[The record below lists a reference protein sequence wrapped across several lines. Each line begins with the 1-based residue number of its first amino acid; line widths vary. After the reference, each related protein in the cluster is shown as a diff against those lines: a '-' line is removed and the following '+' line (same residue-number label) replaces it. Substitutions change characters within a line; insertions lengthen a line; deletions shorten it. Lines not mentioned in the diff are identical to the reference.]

1 MNLVTLVIK
10 KINEE
15 KLREFKAEAIRR
27 GLTLSE
33 ALEQAIDLW
42 LNKVKDNDEREIN
55 NKVFERMRDEIFS
68 KYKDKYVVIAQ
79 GRFIGAYDKIE
90 EIQGVLKR
98 LNVSHAIVFNPSKDV
113 REEGEW
119 LGGSLLP

>member
-1 MNLVTLVIK
+1 MTLVIK
-10 KINEE
+10 KVNEE

-42 LNKVKDNDEREIN
+42 LNKVKDNDEREAN
-55 NKVFERMRDEIFS
+55 NKVFERMRAEIFS

-90 EIQGVLKR
+90 SVQEVLKG
-98 LNVSHAIVFNPSKDV
+98 LNVSHAIVFNPSKDI

>member
-1 MNLVTLVIK
+1 MTLVIK

-42 LNKVKDNDEREIN
+42 LNKVKDSDERDIN
-55 NKVFERMRDEIFS
+55 NKVFMKMRGEVFS

-79 GRFIGAYDKIE
+79 GKFIGAYDKIE
-90 EIQGVLKR
+90 EVQEVLKK
-98 LNVSHAIVFNPSKDV
+98 LNVNHAIVFNPSKDV
-113 REEGEW
+113 KEEGEW

>member
-1 MNLVTLVIK
+1 MNWVTLVIK

-42 LNKVKDNDEREIN
+42 LNKVKDSDEREIN
-55 NKVFERMRDEIFS
+55 NKVFERMKGEIFS

-79 GRFIGAYDKIE
+79 GKFIGAYDKIE
-90 EIQGVLKR
+90 EVQEVLKR
-98 LNVSHAIVFNPSKDV
+98 LNVNHAIVFNPSKDA

-119 LGGSLLP
+119 LGGSLSP